1 VFLIQANRLSKSIGI
16 LSKSIGIL
24 VTRVENDGITDEEMT
39 NISKAKL
46 FEILNDE
53 KRRKLLTKKTKRC
66 YSIK

>member
-1 VFLIQANRLSKSIGI
+1 MFLIQANRLSKSIGI